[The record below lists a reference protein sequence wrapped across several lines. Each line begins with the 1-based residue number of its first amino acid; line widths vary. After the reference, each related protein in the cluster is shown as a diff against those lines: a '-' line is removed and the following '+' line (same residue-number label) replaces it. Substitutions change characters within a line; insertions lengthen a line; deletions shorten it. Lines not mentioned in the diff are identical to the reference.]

1 MHRNVNYRAK
11 GLSVFVEFDM
21 PGSGNN
27 LIDKVI
33 RIIRANMDN
42 PDFGVEKLSREIGM
56 SRVHLNRKLK
66 EIMNI
71 SPSNLFD

>member
-1 MHRNVNYRAK
+1 
-11 GLSVFVEFDM
+11 M

-33 RIIRANMDN
+33 R
-42 PDFGVEKLSREIGM
+42 
-56 SRVHLNRKLK
+56 RKLK

>member
-1 MHRNVNYRAK
+1 
-11 GLSVFVEFDM
+11 M

-42 PDFGVEKLSREIGM
+42 PDFGVEELSREIGM
-56 SRVHLNRKLK
+56 SRVHLYRKLK